1 MGKKKSHVNM
11 PISVNTNGSQS
22 SGSMVEVTNSLPA
35 QNGGTPHSKM
45 YKITPALHTS
55 DSGP

>member
-1 MGKKKSHVNM
+1 MNVKIFKTPTRSLKQKQENFERE
-11 PISVNTNGSQS
+11 GSKI
-22 SGSMVEVTNSLPA
+22 PA
-35 QNGGTPHSKM
+35 QKGGTPLSNM